1 MSVSFENLTT
11 KVFGSSA
18 LMSEQVPKV
27 ELSAFFRTDSTFFRS
42 WFCEELILVL
52 FELSKRL
59 FETESSGR
67 SKIEG
72 TLFPFRTVFKFRVF
86 VFSLGSLWLNFGKT
100 FLEFLLSLFEFRSTL
115 FEFWSI
121 LLEFW
126 TDLCEVRWALLKFLA
141 FLFKFG
147 MTTLC
152 CRTFLVDSDLITILF
167 FEHCLSAHAFFCV
180 PGPRN

>member
-42 WFCEELILVL
+42 RFCEDLILVL

-115 FEFWSI
+115 FE
-121 LLEFW
+121 LLSSFFEFRS
-126 TDLCEVRWALLKFLA
+126 TLLKFLA

-152 CRTFLVDSDLITILF
+152 SRTFLVDSDLIAILF